1 MEDADFYFK
10 KVENLDKN
18 LIKNLTTGKPSF
30 VENSWQYEIPKF
42 NRIIMVYIN
51 SFGEVQ
57 INLPDLFN
65 DEFMKE
71 IAKLIK
77 KVYSVLKVSGY
88 GIDEYDGDGDEYEM
102 YPLGT
107 KREQMSRIWSVHLFT
122 QSEFQKYGRG
132 KLLKA
137 PCELIEEW
145 EDDAIFMMIHKDRFS
160 SKLEERQ
167 KLRKYLGEDNLPSN
181 FQGKYLNGVY
191 Q

>member
-107 KREQMSRIWSVHLFT
+107 KREQMSRIWSVNLFT
-122 QSEFQKYGRG
+122 QSEVQKYGRG

-160 SKLEERQ
+160 STYEERR

>member
-107 KREQMSRIWSVHLFT
+107 KREQMSRIWSVNLFT
-122 QSEFQKYGRG
+122 QSEVQKYGRG

-167 KLRKYLGEDNLPSN
+167 KLRKESA
-181 FQGKYLNGVY
+181 
-191 Q
+191 

>member
-107 KREQMSRIWSVHLFT
+107 KREQMSRIWSVNLFT
-122 QSEFQKYGRG
+122 QSEVQKYGRG